1 MFLSFLVETINP
13 EFPEKN
19 DVANLNQI
27 LAIDITYERNKMI
40 DNTQSDRDDN

>member
-1 MFLSFLVETINP
+1 MILVNDMFKP
-13 EFPEKN
+13 
-19 DVANLNQI
+19 NLNQI